1 MNINIRNKMAF
12 TQASSHNQVL
22 LTARSDWEASI
33 SASKQLKQATIDV
46 IGYI

>member
-12 TQASSHNQVL
+12 THNQVL